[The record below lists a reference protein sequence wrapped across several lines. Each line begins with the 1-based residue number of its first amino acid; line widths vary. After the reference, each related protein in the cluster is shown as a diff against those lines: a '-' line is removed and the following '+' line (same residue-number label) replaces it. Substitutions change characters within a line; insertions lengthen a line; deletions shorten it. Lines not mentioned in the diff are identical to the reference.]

1 MGRHSYAPVVRFVA
15 AIDTQAWTESG
26 PCTGCVCYGP
36 GATIDSV
43 VVVIRRLLAEHAR
56 DMQRRRE
63 RGEELPQALEET
75 EAERMVR
82 EGHAQGVALAQAF
95 DTGRL

>member
-1 MGRHSYAPVVRFVA
+1 MDGVWPLHRLRR
-15 AIDTQAWTESG
+15 
-26 PCTGCVCYGP
+26 YGP

-43 VVVIRRLLAEHAR
+43 VVAMGRLLAEHAR

-95 DTGRL
+95 DAGRL